1 MRTLLAS
8 AIVLAL
14 LVCGPIPA
22 VLAADEAAAANQ
34 APDANKTTDG
44 DPTTESDPEAVDY
57 ARDIAPIME
66 TYCIACHTADDA
78 NGELVLDSFA
88 DMLNGGEH
96 GPAVTAGEPDSSR
109 LFLMVSGRME
119 PVMPPDDM
127 EGPNEAELA
136 LLRLWI
142 EQGAKGPEG
151 NVPVRR
157 MPRTPEIERT
167 SAEPLPVTAL
177 ALSPREPLLAVA
189 RFNSVEIIDI
199 GSDKTVRTLPTQPG
213 KVNDLR
219 FSTDGSRLV
228 VASGVA
234 GAYGQATVFT
244 VADGQPVAEL
254 VGHRDILYAAAFSPD
269 GKTIATAGY
278 AAEVYLWDVA
288 SGEKLQTLA
297 GHNGAVFDLAFS
309 PDGAILATA
318 SADETVKL
326 WKVSSGERLDTL
338 AQPQGEVWTV
348 AFTPDGGHIVAGS
361 SDNQFRV
368 WKFLS
373 KERAR
378 TNPLVVTRFADET
391 PLVRLAITPDGRRM
405 IVASAAG
412 RLTLFETSSWTRLA
426 SLPDA
431 SDVISEV
438 AVNQAG
444 DRAAI
449 GAMDGTVR
457 WLDLPTGSAAAAAR
471 QANATSPNRQVEEVY
486 LAVDGLAELKEPAN
500 GENRDSA
507 HAMPLPRGAVVQGVL
522 QATDVGIAPTDWF
535 RFEARQGEVWMIET
549 QAARDGSPLDS
560 IVQILDT
567 EDQSVLRTRLQA
579 VHESYFTFRGKNSS
593 QSNDFRL
600 FDWQAM
606 ELNDYLY
613 SAGEVTRLW
622 MYPRGPD
629 SGFNVYPGTGD
640 RWTFFDTTPIT
651 HALQEPAYIVRELA
665 PGEPPISN
673 GLPVFEIPYLN
684 DDDASRQ
691 IGADS
696 RLRFTAPAD
705 GTYKIA
711 LRDARGLGGDAFK
724 YRLTLRPASPDF
736 QPRVDKITKPIPAGA
751 GREFRVSIV
760 RTDDYQGPVRFEV
773 GDLPAGLHATESVV
787 VEAGQNEAF
796 GVVWADADI
805 AVDQTFAAPRVVAR
819 AEILGR
825 VVERAAGDLGEL
837 KTGPRPQAIL
847 SIVPDSDAGAS
858 QASENATLR
867 IQPGQ
872 TISAVVHV
880 DRQGNDGEIRL
891 GNEFAG
897 RNMPHGVFVDNIGL
911 SGLLILQGTNEQQ
924 FFITAAP
931 TAALGPRLF
940 HLKASIDGGV
950 TSAPVQLEV
959 VSLAAGTR

>member
-1 MRTLLAS
+1 MRTIFACAILLAS
-8 AIVLAL
+8 LAL
-14 LVCGPIPA
+14 GRAPMTM
-22 VLAADEAAAANQ
+22 AADQAAEANR
-34 APDANKTTDG
+34 G
-44 DPTTESDPEAVDY
+44 SDVKRGPVDY

-78 NGELVLDSFA
+78 NGDLVLDSFA
-88 DMLNGGEH
+88 ELMNGGEH
-96 GPAVTAGEPDSSR
+96 GPAITGGEPDSSR
-109 LFLMVSGRME
+109 LFLMISGRME

-142 EQGAKGPEG
+142 EQGAPGPEG
-151 NVPVRR
+151 DLPVRR
-157 MPRTPEIERT
+157 MPRTPQIERT
-167 SAEPLPVTAL
+167 ATQPLPVTAL
-177 ALSPREPLLAVA
+177 ALSPREPLMAVA
-189 RFNSVEIIDI
+189 RFSSVEIVDVAS
-199 GSDKTVRTLPTQPG
+199 GEVRRTLPTQPG

-219 FSTDGSRLV
+219 FTADGTRLL
-228 VASGVA
+228 VASGVT
-234 GAYGQATVFT
+234 GAYGQAAVFA
-244 VADGQPVAEL
+244 VADGQPVAEI
-254 VGHRDILYAAAFSPD
+254 VGHRDILYAATFSPD
-269 GKTIATAGY
+269 GKTVATASY
-278 AAEVYLWDVA
+278 SSEVYLWDLA
-288 SGEKLQTLA
+288 SGAKLQTLA

-309 PDGAILATA
+309 PDGSVLATA

-338 AQPQGEVWTV
+338 AQPQGEVWAV
-348 AFTPDGGHIVAGS
+348 AFTPSGEHIVAGS

-368 WKFLS
+368 WEFAS
-373 KERAR
+373 KERVR

-391 PLVRLAITPDGRRM
+391 PLVRLAFTPDGDRM
-405 IVASAAG
+405 IVASEAG
-412 RLTLFETSSWTRLA
+412 RLTMFETDSWEKLA

-431 SDVISEV
+431 SDVVSEV

-457 WLDLPTGSAAAAAR
+457 WFDLPTEQQAVSAQ
-471 QANATSPNRQVEEVY
+471 QADSTSPAEQVTEVY
-486 LAVDGLAELKEPAN
+486 LTVERLSELEEPT
-500 GENRDSA
+500 SA
-507 HAMPLPRGAVVQGVL
+507 DNHTSAQAMALPRGAVVRGVL
-522 QATDVGIAPTDWF
+522 QSADKGTADNGTGNDGATPEDWF
-535 RFEARQGEVWMIET
+535 RFEARRGEVWMIET

-560 IVQILDT
+560 IVQVLDAK
-567 EDQSVLRTRLQA
+567 DQPVLRTRLQA

-665 PGEPPISN
+665 PGEPPASN
-673 GLPVFEIPYLN
+673 GLPIFEIPYLN

-691 IGADS
+691 IGSDS

-705 GTYKIA
+705 GTYKIK
-711 LRDARGLGGDAFK
+711 LRDTRGFGGDAFK

-736 QPRVDKITKPIPAGA
+736 QPKVDKIDKPIPAGA

-760 RTDDYQGPVRFEV
+760 RTDDYQGPVSFEV
-773 GDLPAGLHATESVV
+773 GPLPEGLHATESVV

-796 GVVWADADI
+796 GVVWAD
-805 AVDQTFAAPRVVAR
+805 VDVAAGQTFAAPPVVAR

-837 KTGPRPQAIL
+837 KTGPRPQAL
-847 SIVPDSDAGAS
+847 LTIVPDSGANLPPSDVPAESGDAS
-858 QASENATLR
+858 LR

-880 DRQGNDGEIRL
+880 DREGNDGEIRL

-911 SGLLILQGTNEQQ
+911 SGLLILQGSDQKQ

-931 TAALGPRLF
+931 TAAVGSRLF
-940 HLKASIDGGV
+940 HLKAAIDGGV
-950 TSAPVQLEV
+950 TSAPVRLEV
-959 VSLAAGTR
+959 VER